1 VLTPLTW
8 FDDIRMAAAARRSG
22 EQQRKTD
29 PQHEEGPGFRSEGW
43 RQVRSPRPTLCR
55 IGTLCSSTNR
65 LPAAFRR
72 RRRISDH
79 AGSDRLSRA
88 PAIVVVP
95 HARLMIERGKEHGA
109 ATDPHGRGRREQER
123 TRSKQSDRVRISVP
137 RCEILFEQRTLWLR
151 CERFGNVRCTVSIP
165 RFLNRTDIV

>member
-1 VLTPLTW
+1 MLTPLTW

-95 HARLMIERGKEHGA
+95 HARLMIERGKGKRAWCCQRRSSRQGQAGTGA
-109 ATDPHGRGRREQER
+109 NATKAVGP
-123 TRSKQSDRVRISVP
+123 
-137 RCEILFEQRTLWLR
+137 
-151 CERFGNVRCTVSIP
+151 
-165 RFLNRTDIV
+165 RTDLCAAMRNPVRAAHAVVAVRKIWKCALHSVNSQVPEPD